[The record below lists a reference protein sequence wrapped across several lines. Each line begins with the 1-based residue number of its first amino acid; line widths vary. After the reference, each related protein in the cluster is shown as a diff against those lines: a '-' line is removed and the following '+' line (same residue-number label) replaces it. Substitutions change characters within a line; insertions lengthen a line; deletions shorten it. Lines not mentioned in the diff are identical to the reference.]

1 MKARGVEFELTY
13 NITNNWRLFATVS
26 QEKAAQTNIA
36 SALTSYINSRVAYWK
51 SVPGLWTGQTTTN
64 DWSGSPET
72 GEQVFNT
79 DILPGMIAYQSAE
92 GQQPTQL
99 HKWKGSLVTNYTF
112 DTGFLRNFSV
122 GTGLRYLDKT
132 VIGYPAIYANVNGTP
147 TVTSLDVAHPYTTPS
162 RVGVDAW
169 IGYQMKIARKY
180 QLSFQFRV
188 QDLEEDGS
196 YRPIVANSDGTHAV
210 YTIVAPRSY
219 FLTSK
224 LDF

>member
-1 MKARGVEFELTY
+1 
-13 NITNNWRLFATVS
+13 
-26 QEKAAQTNIA
+26 
-36 SALTSYINSRVAYWK
+36 
-51 SVPGLWTGQTTTN
+51 
-64 DWSGSPET
+64 
-72 GEQVFNT
+72 
-79 DILPGMIAYQSAE
+79 MIAYQSAE

-112 DTGFLRNFSV
+112 DQGFLRNFSV

-132 VIGYPAIYANVNGTP
+132 IIGYPAIYSNVNGVP
-147 TVTSLDVAHPYTTPS
+147 TVTSLDIARPYTTPS

-169 IGYQMKIARKY
+169 VGYSMKIARRY
-180 QLSFQFRV
+180 QLSLQFRV

-210 YTIVAPRSY
+210 YTIVMPRSY
-219 FLTSK
+219 YLTAK